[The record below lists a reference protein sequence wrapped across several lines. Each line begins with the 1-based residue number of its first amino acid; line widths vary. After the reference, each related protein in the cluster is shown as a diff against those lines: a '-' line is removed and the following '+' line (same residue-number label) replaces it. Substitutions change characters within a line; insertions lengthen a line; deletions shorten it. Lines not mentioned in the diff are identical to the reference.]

1 MEMRRKVPRME
12 PMSPEL
18 EMLDQLLGGDLPV
31 AVVRSFFDDD
41 QRFVH
46 AALVMLNA
54 REIKLL
60 DEDGTDIP
68 KWKWSEILKSN
79 AGNPRIQITDGG
91 ITRIA

>member
-1 MEMRRKVPRME
+1 
-12 PMSPEL
+12 MSPEL
-18 EMLDQLLGGDLPV
+18 EMLDQLLGGNLPV
-31 AVVRSFFDDD
+31 AVVRSCFTDD

-46 AALVMLNA
+46 AALLMLNA

-79 AGNPRIQITDGG
+79 TGNPRVQITDGG
-91 ITRIA
+91 VKRIA